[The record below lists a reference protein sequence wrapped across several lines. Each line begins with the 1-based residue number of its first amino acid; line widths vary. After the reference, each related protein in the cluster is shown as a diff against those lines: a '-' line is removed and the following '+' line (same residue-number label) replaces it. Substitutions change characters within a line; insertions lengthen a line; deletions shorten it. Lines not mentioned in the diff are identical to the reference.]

1 MSPLY
6 TVFRTHDIDNLYL
19 EFYFKTTKWHRFMKL
34 NGDSGARFDR
44 FTISSTQFM
53 EMPIP
58 YPTLEEQQKI
68 GEYFDSFDNLITL
81 HQRISLYFF
90 KINTFVWEQR
100 KLSELATMHA
110 RIGWQ
115 NLRTSEFLDAG
126 DYMLI
131 TGTDFEDGKVNYST
145 CHYVE
150 KERYD
155 QDKNI
160 QIKNGNIL
168 ITKDGTLG
176 KVAYVEGLSL
186 PATLNAGVFN
196 VEVKDENET
205 DSKYLFQFLKAPFL
219 MDYVS
224 KKATGGTIKHL
235 NQNILVDFPI
245 ATPSKAEQVR
255 IGEYFSNLDNLIT
268 LHQRKPYFWNKFI
281 VIDWEQRKFGEITE
295 LKSASRV
302 HKDEWTSNGV
312 PFYRSSDVM
321 AAINGT
327 ENEKAYISEEL
338 YEKLSKVS
346 GKLEEGDILVTGGG
360 SVGNPYIVPDNKPLY
375 TKDADL
381 LWIKNKGKFH
391 PYFLYEFFFSPTF
404 RNYLGSISHVGTIAH
419 YTITQLSDTPICL
432 PSFEEQKEVGEYF
445 QSLDNLIT
453 LHHHKLFVINGT
465 KLFTVIQCKYYSLL
479 NILIKNKN
487 TKEAKLMP
495 ELERIIEE
503 KLIEQLVYGDS
514 QWTYREDLKTEEDLW
529 RNFKYIL
536 EQNNKDRLNGESL
549 SDAEFEQVKNQLQFS
564 SFYKAGEWLV
574 GENGKVMVH
583 VQRDTEKLHLV
594 VMNHEHIAGGSSV
607 YEVINQ
613 YSALKDED
621 DYYTVSRNRRFD
633 VTLMING
640 LPMIHI
646 ELKNRQHSYMDGFN
660 QIKKYISEGK
670 FTGIFS
676 AVQMF
681 VVSNGVDTKYFAAA
695 SDTDL
700 NAKFMSGWVDEKNN
714 PVSDYLDFA
723 KSVLRIPEA
732 HEMIA
737 RYTVLDRDA
746 KRLIILRPYQIHAI
760 ESIREA
766 SKIGKSGFVWHTTGS
781 GKTLTS
787 YKATRNL
794 LMDIPSL
801 DKTIFLIDRKDL
813 DTQTSSAFQAYA
825 NNDVIAVD
833 KTDNVNDL
841 KKKLKSGDRK
851 VIVTTIQKMQILVTK
866 RLQEDTPEYNKI
878 KNLRIAFVVDECH
891 RAVTPKTKRE
901 LERFFGRSLWFGFTG
916 TPRFAE
922 NPYAQMG
929 DLPRTTEELYGKCL
943 HKYTIQNAIK
953 DNAVLGFQV
962 EHNGPKNMEDETD
975 PSLYDNETHM
985 LRVLDIILNKSYQK
999 FGLQNGKGQ
1008 TYEAIL
1014 TTSSIQLAQKY
1025 YELLSKV
1032 KNGETDLEIDE
1043 RMRQVLPDYP
1053 KFAITYSVT
1062 ENEEG
1067 SHVNQEKMQKSL
1079 ND

>member
-1 MSPLY
+1 MEKPTIRFKGYTEDWEQRKLGDISSLITKGSTPKDKSGTGEVNFIKVENINDFSGDIVSMSKISLEEHQGYLKRSQLQEGDILFSIAGTLGRVTSVNKAILPANTNQALSIIRLKEGNLEYVKTCLKGNVVADFIRRNPTIGAQPNLSLEQVSNLEIEIPSEAEQEKIGLYFSNLDNLITLHQRISLYFFKINTFVWEQRKLGDSCKINGRIGFRGYTEKDIVTKEAGGVLTFSPTNIVDNKLTMECKNTYITREKYDESPEIKISNGDILFVKTGSTLGKSALVTGLKEDASINPQIVVMRVEKNTETFMSNILITNGVMKQVAAVKIGGAVPTMTETELKNFTYFAPAEKEEKKKIGDFFRTLDHLITLHQRKPYFWNKFIVIDWEQRKLNEIADKVSEKNKNNEFSEPFTNSAEQGIISQKDYFDREIVNNENLNGYYIVRNDDFIYNPRISVTAPVGPINRNRLGRNGVMSPLY

-68 GEYFDSFDNLITL
+68 GEYFDS
-81 HQRISLYFF
+81 
-90 KINTFVWEQR
+90 
-100 KLSELATMHA
+100 
-110 RIGWQ
+110 
-115 NLRTSEFLDAG
+115 
-126 DYMLI
+126 
-131 TGTDFEDGKVNYST
+131 
-145 CHYVE
+145 
-150 KERYD
+150 
-155 QDKNI
+155 
-160 QIKNGNIL
+160 
-168 ITKDGTLG
+168 
-176 KVAYVEGLSL
+176 
-186 PATLNAGVFN
+186 
-196 VEVKDENET
+196 
-205 DSKYLFQFLKAPFL
+205 
-219 MDYVS
+219 
-224 KKATGGTIKHL
+224 
-235 NQNILVDFPI
+235 
-245 ATPSKAEQVR
+245 
-255 IGEYFSNLDNLIT
+255 
-268 LHQRKPYFWNKFI
+268 
-281 VIDWEQRKFGEITE
+281 
-295 LKSASRV
+295 
-302 HKDEWTSNGV
+302 
-312 PFYRSSDVM
+312 
-321 AAINGT
+321 
-327 ENEKAYISEEL
+327 
-338 YEKLSKVS
+338 
-346 GKLEEGDILVTGGG
+346 
-360 SVGNPYIVPDNKPLY
+360 
-375 TKDADL
+375 
-381 LWIKNKGKFH
+381 
-391 PYFLYEFFFSPTF
+391 
-404 RNYLGSISHVGTIAH
+404 
-419 YTITQLSDTPICL
+419 
-432 PSFEEQKEVGEYF
+432 
-445 QSLDNLIT
+445 LDNLIT
-453 LHHHKLFVINGT
+453 LHHHKLFIINGL

-495 ELERIIEE
+495 ELERVIEE
-503 KLIEQLVYGDS
+503 KLIDQLVYGDS

-737 RYTVLDRDA
+737 IYTVLDRDA

-766 SKIGKSGFVWHTTGS
+766 SKIGKSGFV
-781 GKTLTS
+781 
-787 YKATRNL
+787 
-794 LMDIPSL
+794 
-801 DKTIFLIDRKDL
+801 
-813 DTQTSSAFQAYA
+813 
-825 NNDVIAVD
+825 
-833 KTDNVNDL
+833 
-841 KKKLKSGDRK
+841 
-851 VIVTTIQKMQILVTK
+851 
-866 RLQEDTPEYNKI
+866 
-878 KNLRIAFVVDECH
+878 
-891 RAVTPKTKRE
+891 
-901 LERFFGRSLWFGFTG
+901 
-916 TPRFAE
+916 
-922 NPYAQMG
+922 
-929 DLPRTTEELYGKCL
+929 
-943 HKYTIQNAIK
+943 
-953 DNAVLGFQV
+953 
-962 EHNGPKNMEDETD
+962 
-975 PSLYDNETHM
+975 
-985 LRVLDIILNKSYQK
+985 
-999 FGLQNGKGQ
+999 
-1008 TYEAIL
+1008 
-1014 TTSSIQLAQKY
+1014 
-1025 YELLSKV
+1025 
-1032 KNGETDLEIDE
+1032 
-1043 RMRQVLPDYP
+1043 
-1053 KFAITYSVT
+1053 
-1062 ENEEG
+1062 
-1067 SHVNQEKMQKSL
+1067 
-1079 ND
+1079 